1 MTPEQ
6 AALIK
11 KARDS
16 LRAAR
21 VLADQE
27 RLYDFAVSRA
37 YYSMF
42 YVAEVFL
49 LEDGLAFSKHS
60 AVIAA
65 FGQRFAKTGRVP
77 KEFHRYLI
85 EGEDSRNVSDYD
97 IRPDITPER
106 AAEQIA
112 RAESFVALA
121 ERLIGPVAPP
131 KETE

>member
-11 KARDS
+11 KAQDS

-27 RLYDFAVSRA
+27 HLYDFAVSRA
-37 YYSMF
+37 YYTMF
-42 YVAEVFL
+42 YIAEAFL
-49 LEDGLAFSKHS
+49 LGEGLAFSKHS

-65 FGQRFAKTGRVP
+65 FGQHFAKTGRVP
-77 KEFHRYLI
+77 EEFHRYLI
-85 EGEDSRNVSDYD
+85 EGEGSRNISDYD
-97 IRPDITPER
+97 IQPGTTPDK

-112 RAESFVALA
+112 RAKKFLELA
-121 ERLIGPVAPP
+121 EHAIGPIASQ
-131 KETE
+131 EA

>member
-27 RLYDFAVSRA
+27 QLYDFAVSRS
-37 YYSMF
+37 YYTMF
-42 YVAEVFL
+42 YVAEAFL
-49 LEDGLAFSKHS
+49 LGEGLAFSKHS

-65 FGQRFAKTGRVP
+65 FGQRLTKTGRVP
-77 KEFHRYLI
+77 EEFHRFLI
-85 EGEDSRNVSDYD
+85 EGEDSRNISDYD
-97 IRPDITPER
+97 IRSQTTPDE

-112 RAESFVALA
+112 RAEKFLELA
-121 ERLIGPVAPP
+121 ERLIGPAAPTG
-131 KETE
+131 E

>member
-6 AALIK
+6 AALLK

-42 YVAEVFL
+42 YVS
-49 LEDGLAFSKHS
+49 DRPCGT
-60 AVIAA
+60 
-65 FGQRFAKTGRVP
+65 AKRNRIVHRATGRPSCVGCRWWITGRQGRALSP
-77 KEFHRYLI
+77 Y
-85 EGEDSRNVSDYD
+85 
-97 IRPDITPER
+97 IRPYVE
-106 AAEQIA
+106 
-112 RAESFVALA
+112 
-121 ERLIGPVAPP
+121 
-131 KETE
+131 KEKVVIYEEG